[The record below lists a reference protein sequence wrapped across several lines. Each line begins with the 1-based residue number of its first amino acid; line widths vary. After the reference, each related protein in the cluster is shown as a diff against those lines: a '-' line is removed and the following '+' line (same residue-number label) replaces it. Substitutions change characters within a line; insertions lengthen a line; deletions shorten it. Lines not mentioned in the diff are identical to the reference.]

1 MVAAPL
7 DLPLLFLVGNFLI
20 GFGGALFAHATL
32 TATMNRA
39 PRDQAGLALG
49 SWGAVQATA
58 AGVAMIASGAI
69 RDLVNVVAGA
79 KDGLWGLPGVASGY
93 MAVYAL
99 EIVLL
104 RVAIA
109 AAVPLIRRSTA
120 PVGGWRAEPELV
132 REAVPVGRPAP
143 SDRVA

>member
-1 MVAAPL
+1 
-7 DLPLLFLVGNFLI
+7 
-20 GFGGALFAHATL
+20 
-32 TATMNRA
+32 
-39 PRDQAGLALG
+39 
-49 SWGAVQATA
+49 
-58 AGVAMIASGAI
+58 MIASGAS

-99 EIVLL
+99 EIALL
-104 RVAIA
+104 LVTIA

-132 REAVPVGRPAP
+132 REAVPVGRPAA
-143 SDRVA
+143 SYRIA